1 MSRRRRQSPIFA
13 IAVDLFRECRANFVD
28 YISALYV
35 AAERETNGVL
45 LNARGQAAG
54 IDAES
59 LLYGPRVRL
68 EAYGSEEL
76 IDFVAR
82 RGRTTFA
89 DFEKTWI
96 AGRTDLAS

>member
-1 MSRRRRQSPIFA
+1 MSGRRRRSPIFA
-13 IAVDLFRECRANFVD
+13 IAVDLHRECRADFAD
-28 YISALYV
+28 YLSALYA
-35 AAERETNGVL
+35 AAERETHGVL
-45 LNARGQAAG
+45 LNARGQAAA

-76 IDFVAR
+76 KEFVAR

>member
-1 MSRRRRQSPIFA
+1 MSGRRRRSPIFA
-13 IAVDLFRECRANFVD
+13 IAVDWYRECRNDFAD
-28 YISALYV
+28 YLSALYA
-35 AAERETNGVL
+35 AAEREANGVL